1 MEGYPYHFGYL
12 NILLKLLTS
21 HSHEIIT
28 MYRQARNDIWKFN
41 GDFDG
46 LEGLNVS
53 SKDYHANMMKRN
65 QGRTRDTNVV
75 ETGKDGFIRAKPMK
89 KSVKK
94 KHAKKPFE
102 EYMTCNGFNAGF
114 QFDEME
120 KSLVWQ

>member
-1 MEGYPYHFGYL
+1 MEIQRRL
-12 NILLKLLTS
+12 RWS
-21 HSHEIIT
+21 
-28 MYRQARNDIWKFN
+28 R
-41 GDFDG
+41 
-46 LEGLNVS
+46 GLNVS

-75 ETGKDGFIRAKPMK
+75 DGEGWFHTSKANEKVCEKEAR
-89 KSVKK
+89 
-94 KHAKKPFE
+94 KKPFE